1 MTTTRFRSIL
11 PLSRQFQGA
20 HAERLIAAMVAL
32 AMGAALLFVTG
43 FVQPAVAHDS
53 AHDARHAFSLPC
65 H

>member
-1 MTTTRFRSIL
+1 MTATRLRLIFPIAK
-11 PLSRQFQGA
+11 QFQGA
-20 HAERLIAAMVAL
+20 RAERLIAVTAAL
-32 AMGAALLFVTG
+32 ALGGVLLFVTG

>member
-1 MTTTRFRSIL
+1 MITARFRLIFPFSK
-11 PLSRQFQGA
+11 PFQGA
-20 HAERLIAAMVAL
+20 RTERLVAVTAAFAL
-32 AMGAALLFVTG
+32 GAVLLFVTG

>member
-1 MTTTRFRSIL
+1 MTTAHFRIIIQF
-11 PLSRQFQGA
+11 SRQFQGA
-20 HAERLIAAMVAL
+20 RAERLIAATAAFAL
-32 AMGAALLFVTG
+32 GAVLLFAAG

>member
-1 MTTTRFRSIL
+1 MTTTRFRLII
-11 PLSRQFQGA
+11 PLSKQFQGA
-20 HAERLIAAMVAL
+20 RTERLIAATVAFAL
-32 AMGAALLFVTG
+32 GAVLLFATG